1 MRLEKKKIYI
11 EKEHD
16 LPGFTGW
23 YLHEITDQVSYIFN
37 EKELLEFAKKIA
49 SEAWDKCWGVTGEGW
64 NGEIDPIGFMDESI
78 KQSFLEEK
86 NEYLDSLKLD

>member
-23 YLHEITDQVSYIFN
+23 YLYEITNPVMYVFDEN
-37 EKELLEFAKKIA
+37 DLLEFAKKIA

-64 NGEIDPIGFMDESI
+64 NGGTDPIEFMDEYI
-78 KQSFLEEK
+78 KKSFLEDK
-86 NEYLDSLKLD
+86 NEYLDSIKLD